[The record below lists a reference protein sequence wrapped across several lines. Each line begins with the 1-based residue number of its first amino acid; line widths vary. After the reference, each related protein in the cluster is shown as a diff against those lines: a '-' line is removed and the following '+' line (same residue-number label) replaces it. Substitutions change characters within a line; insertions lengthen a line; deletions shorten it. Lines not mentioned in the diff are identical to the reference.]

1 MALGAVIVEGMRAI
15 QKRQEQHL
23 DPAATREDSGGVQV
37 RVQPDDVKQR
47 LNPSGGTVRVRVQS
61 RTLCRLRLEGLRR
74 ERSYYPNI

>member
-1 MALGAVIVEGMRAI
+1 MMDNLNSECSQKDHRGELALGAVIVEGMRAI

-47 LNPSGGTVRVRVQS
+47 LNPSGGQ
-61 RTLCRLRLEGLRR
+61 
-74 ERSYYPNI
+74 